1 MTGVEN
7 SYEKELRGTQGV
19 KYVIRD
25 TECSEGSFQNGKD
38 SIAVNGKDLE
48 LTIDNELQKYAEQLM
63 QNKKG
68 SIVAIEP
75 GSGEILALL
84 IHITTPIY

>member
-7 SYEKELRGTQGV
+7 SYEKDLRGTQGV

-25 TECSEGSFQNGKD
+25 VWNAPKGSFQNGKYD

-48 LTIDNELQKYAEQLM
+48 LTIDNEIQKYAEQLM

-68 SIVAIEP
+68 C
-75 GSGEILALL
+75 LL
-84 IHITTPIY
+84 YTSPSPRD